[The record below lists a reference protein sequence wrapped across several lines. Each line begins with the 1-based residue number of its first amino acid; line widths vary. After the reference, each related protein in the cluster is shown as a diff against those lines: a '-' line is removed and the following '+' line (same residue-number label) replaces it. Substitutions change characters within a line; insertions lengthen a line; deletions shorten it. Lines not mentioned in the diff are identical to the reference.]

1 MNYSPMTPSSSHGG
15 SSPYHPNSTPT
26 RNTAADAAVDLQL
39 LAHHEWYSPDIEVLT
54 YLLFVLAGCS

>member
-39 LAHHEWYSPDIEVLT
+39 LAHHEWYSPDIEV
-54 YLLFVLAGCS
+54 CRRSK